1 MVRKFVYLVLFILA
15 TVWMTACEDKY
26 PVETKTLASVDE
38 TSCVSCHTDK
48 DLLIK
53 VADPLPDTGGE
64 TGEG

>member
-1 MVRKFVYLVLFILA
+1 MFRKIVLLVLFVFA
-15 TVWMTACEDKY
+15 VTWMTACEEKY
-26 PVETKTLASVDE
+26 PVETKKFASVDE

-64 TGEG
+64 SGEG